1 VGDRADPGPV
11 PGRAGAT
18 ALLASAGRI
27 RGDRDSVRLLS
38 RLFRTDPEP
47 FNTFVF

>member
-1 VGDRADPGPV
+1 MSGAMSAPKGA
-11 PGRAGAT
+11 AGVIA
-18 ALLASAGRI
+18 ALLAQAGLI